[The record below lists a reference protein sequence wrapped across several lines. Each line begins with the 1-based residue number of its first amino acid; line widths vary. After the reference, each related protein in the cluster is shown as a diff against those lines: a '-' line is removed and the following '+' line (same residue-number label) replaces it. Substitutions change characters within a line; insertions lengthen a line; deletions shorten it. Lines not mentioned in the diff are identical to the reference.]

1 MPDNPGL
8 RFWIAQAAIFGVT
21 TALGYWWAWLALWIV
36 PMATW
41 FPLVTR
47 LRAMGEHAMVNT
59 QDDPFTHART
69 TLANP
74 LERLFIAPF
83 WVHYH
88 CEHHCFMYVP
98 CYTL

>member
-8 RFWIAQAAIFGVT
+8 RFWMAQAVIIGRRR
-21 TALGYWWAWLALWIV
+21 ALGYWWAWPALWIV

-74 LERLFIAPF
+74 IERL
-83 WVHYH
+83 
-88 CEHHCFMYVP
+88 
-98 CYTL
+98 